1 MLENLIA
8 SEYLYENEEFKI
20 KVKNLTE
27 NEKLEWYKRMEEMKE
42 ENDGELNNEELLY
55 DMYRELIICKGEM
68 NFKEMSFEDFLI
80 FINSDFLTEVA
91 EDINR
96 CMATLY
102 TSIMKTGLL
111 NQKTKLEELEM
122 NMALLLVQQKLN
134 DYLSLVQEQTK
145 QEGWVK
151 SELKRIRNI
160 KPHPELDELNRV
172 SRWAI
177 LKTKWKLNREI
188 RRKENLQ
195 QKEDQ

>member
-20 KVKNLTE
+20 KIKNLTE
-27 NEKLEWYKRMEEMKE
+27 NEKLEWYKKMEEMKE
-42 ENDGELNNEELLY
+42 ANDGELNNEELLY
-55 DMYRELIICKGEM
+55 DMYRELIVCEGEM
-68 NFKEMSFEDFLI
+68 NFKEMSFENFLI

-96 CMATLY
+96 CMTTLY

-111 NQKTKLEELEM
+111 NQKSKLEELEM
-122 NMALLLVQQKLN
+122 NMALLLVQQKLS

-145 QEGWVK
+145 QEKWVK

-188 RRKENLQ
+188 RRKERLQ

>member
-20 KVKNLTE
+20 KIKNLTE

-42 ENDGELNNEELLY
+42 ANNGELNNEELLY
-55 DMYRELIICKGEM
+55 DMYRELIVGESKM
-68 NFKEMSFEDFLI
+68 FKDMPFENFLI

-96 CMATLY
+96 CMTTLY

-122 NMALLLVQQKLN
+122 NMALLLVQQKLS

-145 QEGWVK
+145 QERWVK

-172 SRWAI
+172 SKWAI
-177 LKTKWKLNREI
+177 FKTKWKLNREI
-188 RRKENLQ
+188 RRKEKLQ
-195 QKEDQ
+195 QKEEQ

>member
-20 KVKNLTE
+20 KIKNLTE

-42 ENDGELNNEELLY
+42 ANNGELNNEELLY
-55 DMYRELIICKGEM
+55 DMYRELIVGESKM
-68 NFKEMSFEDFLI
+68 FKDMPFENFLI
-80 FINSDFLTEVA
+80 FINSDFLTDVA

-96 CMATLY
+96 CMTTLY

-111 NQKTKLEELEM
+111 NQKSKLEELEM

-134 DYLSLVQEQTK
+134 DQLTLIQEQTK
-145 QEGWVK
+145 QERWVK

-177 LKTKWKLNREI
+177 FKAKWKLNREI
-188 RRKENLQ
+188 RRKEKLQ
-195 QKEDQ
+195 QEKDQ

>member
-55 DMYRELIICKGEM
+55 DMYRELIVCEGEM
-68 NFKEMSFEDFLI
+68 NFKEMSFENFLI

-96 CMATLY
+96 CMTTLY

-122 NMALLLVQQKLN
+122 NMALLLVQQKLS

-145 QEGWVK
+145 QERWVK

-177 LKTKWKLNREI
+177 FKTKWKLNREI
-188 RRKENLQ
+188 RRKEKLQ
-195 QKEDQ
+195 QEKDQ

>member
-20 KVKNLTE
+20 KIKNLTE
-27 NEKLEWYKRMEEMKE
+27 SEKLEWYKRMEEMKE
-42 ENDGELNNEELLY
+42 ANDGELNNEELLY
-55 DMYRELIICKGEM
+55 DMYRELIVCEGEM
-68 NFKEMSFEDFLI
+68 NFNEMSFENFLI

-96 CMATLY
+96 CMTTLY

-122 NMALLLVQQKLN
+122 NMALLLVQQKLS

-145 QEGWVK
+145 QERWVK
-151 SELKRIRNI
+151 SELERIRNI

-177 LKTKWKLNREI
+177 FKTKWKLNREI
-188 RRKENLQ
+188 RRKEKLQ

>member
-20 KVKNLTE
+20 KIKNLTE

-42 ENDGELNNEELLY
+42 ANNGELNNEELLY
-55 DMYRELIICKGEM
+55 DMYRELIVGESKM
-68 NFKEMSFEDFLI
+68 FKDMPFENFLI

-96 CMATLY
+96 CMTTLY

-111 NQKTKLEELEM
+111 NQKSKLEELEM

-145 QEGWVK
+145 QERWVK

-172 SRWAI
+172 SKWAI
-177 LKTKWKLNREI
+177 FKTKWKLNREI
-188 RRKENLQ
+188 RRKEKIQ
-195 QKEDQ
+195 QEKDQ

>member
-20 KVKNLTE
+20 KIKNLTE

-55 DMYRELIICKGEM
+55 DMYRELIVCEGEM
-68 NFKEMSFEDFLI
+68 NFKEMSFENFLI

-122 NMALLLVQQKLN
+122 NMTLLLVQQKLS

-145 QEGWVK
+145 QERWVK

-177 LKTKWKLNREI
+177 FKAKWKLNREI
-188 RRKENLQ
+188 RRKEKLQ

>member
-20 KVKNLTE
+20 KIKNLTE

-42 ENDGELNNEELLY
+42 NNDGELNNEELLY
-55 DMYRELIICKGEM
+55 DMYRELIVGESKM
-68 NFKEMSFEDFLI
+68 FKDMPFENFLI

-96 CMATLY
+96 CMTTLY

-111 NQKTKLEELEM
+111 NQKSKLEELEM
-122 NMALLLVQQKLN
+122 NMALLLVQQKLS

-145 QEGWVK
+145 QERWVK

-160 KPHPELDELNRV
+160 KPHPELDELNKV

-177 LKTKWKLNREI
+177 FKTKWKLNREI
-188 RRKENLQ
+188 RRKEKLQ

>member
-20 KVKNLTE
+20 KIKNLTE
-27 NEKLEWYKRMEEMKE
+27 NEKLEWYKKMEEMKE
-42 ENDGELNNEELLY
+42 ENGGELNNEELLY
-55 DMYRELIICKGEM
+55 DMYRELIVGESKM
-68 NFKEMSFEDFLI
+68 FKEMPFEDFLI

-96 CMATLY
+96 CMTTLY

-134 DYLSLVQEQTK
+134 DQLTLIQEQTK
-145 QEGWVK
+145 QERWVK

-177 LKTKWKLNREI
+177 FKAKWKLNREI
-188 RRKENLQ
+188 RRKEKLQ

>member
-20 KVKNLTE
+20 KIKNLTE

-42 ENDGELNNEELLY
+42 ANNGELNNEELLY
-55 DMYRELIICKGEM
+55 DMYRELIICEGEM
-68 NFKEMSFEDFLI
+68 NFKEMSFENFLI

-96 CMATLY
+96 CMTTLY

-122 NMALLLVQQKLN
+122 NMALLLVQQKLS
-134 DYLSLVQEQTK
+134 DQLTLIQEQTK
-145 QEGWVK
+145 QERWVK

-177 LKTKWKLNREI
+177 FKAKWKLNREI
-188 RRKENLQ
+188 RRKEKLQ

>member
-20 KVKNLTE
+20 KIKNLTE

-42 ENDGELNNEELLY
+42 ENGGELNNEELLY
-55 DMYRELIICKGEM
+55 DMYRELIVCEGEM
-68 NFKEMSFEDFLI
+68 NFKEMSFENFLI

-96 CMATLY
+96 CMTTLY

-122 NMALLLVQQKLN
+122 NMALLLVQQKLS

-145 QEGWVK
+145 QERWVK

-177 LKTKWKLNREI
+177 FKAKWKLNREI
-188 RRKENLQ
+188 RRKEKLQ

>member
-20 KVKNLTE
+20 KIKNLTE
-27 NEKLEWYKRMEEMKE
+27 DEKLEWYKKMEEMKE
-42 ENDGELNNEELLY
+42 ANDGELNNEELLY
-55 DMYRELIICKGEM
+55 DMYRELIVCEGEM
-68 NFKEMSFEDFLI
+68 NFNEMSFENFLI
-80 FINSDFLTEVA
+80 FVNSDFLTEVA

-111 NQKTKLEELEM
+111 NQKSKLEELEM

-134 DYLSLVQEQTK
+134 DQLTLIQEQTK
-145 QEGWVK
+145 QERWVK

>member
-20 KVKNLTE
+20 KIKNLTE

-42 ENDGELNNEELLY
+42 ENGGELNNEELLY
-55 DMYRELIICKGEM
+55 DMYRELIVCEGEM
-68 NFKEMSFEDFLI
+68 NFKEMSFENFLI

-96 CMATLY
+96 CMTTLY

-122 NMALLLVQQKLN
+122 NMALLLVQQKLS

-145 QEGWVK
+145 QERWVK

-177 LKTKWKLNREI
+177 FKTKWKLNREI
-188 RRKENLQ
+188 RRKEKLQ
-195 QKEDQ
+195 QKEEQ

>member
-20 KVKNLTE
+20 KIKNLTE
-27 NEKLEWYKRMEEMKE
+27 NEKLEWYKKMEEMKE
-42 ENDGELNNEELLY
+42 ANEGELNNEELLY
-55 DMYRELIICKGEM
+55 DMYRELIVCEGEM

-96 CMATLY
+96 CMTTLY

-134 DYLSLVQEQTK
+134 DQLTLIQEQTK
-145 QEGWVK
+145 QERWVK

-177 LKTKWKLNREI
+177 FKTKWKLNREI
-188 RRKENLQ
+188 RRKEKLQ
-195 QKEDQ
+195 QEKDQ

>member
-20 KVKNLTE
+20 KIKNLTE

-55 DMYRELIICKGEM
+55 DMYRELIVGESKM
-68 NFKEMSFEDFLI
+68 FKDMSFEDFLI

-96 CMATLY
+96 CMTTLY

-111 NQKTKLEELEM
+111 NQKSKLEELEM

-134 DYLSLVQEQTK
+134 DQLTLIQEQTK
-145 QEGWVK
+145 QERWVK

-177 LKTKWKLNREI
+177 FKAKWKLNREI
-188 RRKENLQ
+188 RRKEKLQ

>member
-1 MLENLIA
+1 VLENLIA
-8 SEYLYENEEFKI
+8 SEYLYKNEEFKI
-20 KVKNLTE
+20 KIKNLTE
-27 NEKLEWYKRMEEMKE
+27 NEKLEWYKKMEEMKE
-42 ENDGELNNEELLY
+42 ANDGELNNEELLY
-55 DMYRELIICKGEM
+55 DMYRELIVCEGEM
-68 NFKEMSFEDFLI
+68 NFKEMSFENFLI

-96 CMATLY
+96 CMTTLY

-111 NQKTKLEELEM
+111 NQKSKLEELEM
-122 NMALLLVQQKLN
+122 NMALLLVQQKLS

-145 QEGWVK
+145 QEKWVK

-177 LKTKWKLNREI
+177 FKTKWKLNREI
-188 RRKENLQ
+188 RRKEKLQ
-195 QKEDQ
+195 QEKDQ

>member
-20 KVKNLTE
+20 KIKNLTE
-27 NEKLEWYKRMEEMKE
+27 NEKLEWYKKMEEMKE
-42 ENDGELNNEELLY
+42 ANDGELNNEELLY

-68 NFKEMSFEDFLI
+68 NFKEMSFEDFLV
-80 FINSDFLTEVA
+80 FVNSDFLTEVA

-96 CMATLY
+96 CMTTLY

-122 NMALLLVQQKLN
+122 NMALLLVQQKLS

-145 QEGWVK
+145 QERWVK

-177 LKTKWKLNREI
+177 FKTKWKLNREI
-188 RRKENLQ
+188 RRKEKLQ

>member
-20 KVKNLTE
+20 KIKNLTE

-42 ENDGELNNEELLY
+42 ANDGELNNEELLY
-55 DMYRELIICKGEM
+55 DMYRELIVCEGEM
-68 NFKEMSFEDFLI
+68 NFKEMSFENFLI

-96 CMATLY
+96 CMTTLY

-122 NMALLLVQQKLN
+122 NMALLLVQQKLS
-134 DYLSLVQEQTK
+134 DQLTLIQEQTK
-145 QEGWVK
+145 QERWVK

-177 LKTKWKLNREI
+177 FKAKWKLNREI
-188 RRKENLQ
+188 RRKEKLQ
-195 QKEDQ
+195 RKED

>member
-20 KVKNLTE
+20 KIKNLTE
-27 NEKLEWYKRMEEMKE
+27 NEKLEWYKKMEEMKE
-42 ENDGELNNEELLY
+42 ENGGELNNEELLY
-55 DMYRELIICKGEM
+55 DMYRKLIVGESKM
-68 NFKEMSFEDFLI
+68 FKEMSFEDFLI

-96 CMATLY
+96 CMTTLY

-111 NQKTKLEELEM
+111 NQKSKLEELEM
-122 NMALLLVQQKLN
+122 NMALLLVQQKLS

-145 QEGWVK
+145 QEKWVK

-177 LKTKWKLNREI
+177 FKTKWKLNREI
-188 RRKENLQ
+188 RRKEKLQ
-195 QKEDQ
+195 QEKDQ

>member
-20 KVKNLTE
+20 KIKNLTE
-27 NEKLEWYKRMEEMKE
+27 SEKLEWYKRMEEMKE
-42 ENDGELNNEELLY
+42 ANDGELNNEELLY
-55 DMYRELIICKGEM
+55 DMYRELIICEGEM

-96 CMATLY
+96 CMTTLY
-102 TSIMKTGLL
+102 KSIMKTGLL

-122 NMALLLVQQKLN
+122 NMALLLVQQKLS
-134 DYLSLVQEQTK
+134 DQLTLVQEQTK
-145 QEGWVK
+145 QEKWVK

-177 LKTKWKLNREI
+177 FKAKWKLNREI
-188 RRKENLQ
+188 RRKEKLQ
-195 QKEDQ
+195 QKED

>member
-20 KVKNLTE
+20 KIKNLTE

-42 ENDGELNNEELLY
+42 ANDGELNNEELLY
-55 DMYRELIICKGEM
+55 DMYRELIVGESKM
-68 NFKEMSFEDFLI
+68 FKEMPFENFLI

-96 CMATLY
+96 CMTTLY

-134 DYLSLVQEQTK
+134 DQLTLIQEQTK
-145 QEGWVK
+145 QERWVK

-177 LKTKWKLNREI
+177 FKAKWKLNREI
-188 RRKENLQ
+188 RRKEKLQ

>member
-20 KVKNLTE
+20 KIKNLTE
-27 NEKLEWYKRMEEMKE
+27 NEKLEWYKKMEEMKE
-42 ENDGELNNEELLY
+42 ENGGELNNEELLY
-55 DMYRELIICKGEM
+55 DMYRELIVGESKM
-68 NFKEMSFEDFLI
+68 FKEMPFEDFLI

-96 CMATLY
+96 CMTTLY

-145 QEGWVK
+145 QERWVK

-177 LKTKWKLNREI
+177 FKTKWKLNREI
-188 RRKENLQ
+188 RKKEKIQ
-195 QKEDQ
+195 QKEEQ

>member
-20 KVKNLTE
+20 KIKNLTE

-42 ENDGELNNEELLY
+42 ANNGELNNEELLY
-55 DMYRELIICKGEM
+55 DMYRELIVCEGEM

-96 CMATLY
+96 CMTTLY

-111 NQKTKLEELEM
+111 NQKSKLEELEM

-134 DYLSLVQEQTK
+134 DQLTLIQEQTK
-145 QEGWVK
+145 QERWVK

-177 LKTKWKLNREI
+177 FKAKWKLNREI
-188 RRKENLQ
+188 RRKEKLQ

>member
-20 KVKNLTE
+20 KIKNLTE

-42 ENDGELNNEELLY
+42 ENGGELNNEELLY
-55 DMYRELIICKGEM
+55 DMYRELIVGESKM
-68 NFKEMSFEDFLI
+68 FKDMPFENFLI

-91 EDINR
+91 QDINR
-96 CMATLY
+96 CMTTLY

-145 QEGWVK
+145 QERWVK

-177 LKTKWKLNREI
+177 FKTKWKLNREI
-188 RRKENLQ
+188 RRKEKLQ
-195 QKEDQ
+195 QKEEQ

>member
-20 KVKNLTE
+20 KIKNLTE

-42 ENDGELNNEELLY
+42 ANDGELNNEELLY
-55 DMYRELIICKGEM
+55 DMYRELIICEGEM
-68 NFKEMSFEDFLI
+68 NFNEMSFENFLI
-80 FINSDFLTEVA
+80 FVNSDFLTEVA

-96 CMATLY
+96 CMTTLY

-122 NMALLLVQQKLN
+122 NMTLLLVQQKLS

-145 QEGWVK
+145 QERWVK

-177 LKTKWKLNREI
+177 FKTKWKLNREI
-188 RRKENLQ
+188 RRKEKLQ

>member
-20 KVKNLTE
+20 KIKNLTE
-27 NEKLEWYKRMEEMKE
+27 SEKLEWYKRMEEMKE
-42 ENDGELNNEELLY
+42 ANDGELNNEELLY
-55 DMYRELIICKGEM
+55 DMYRELIVCEGEM
-68 NFKEMSFEDFLI
+68 NFNEMSFENFLI
-80 FINSDFLTEVA
+80 FVNSDFLTEVA

-111 NQKTKLEELEM
+111 NQKSKLEELEM

-134 DYLSLVQEQTK
+134 DQLTLIQEQTK
-145 QEGWVK
+145 QEKWVK

-177 LKTKWKLNREI
+177 FKTKWKLNREI
-188 RRKENLQ
+188 KRKEKLQ

>member
-20 KVKNLTE
+20 KIKNLTE

-42 ENDGELNNEELLY
+42 ENGGELNNEELLY
-55 DMYRELIICKGEM
+55 DMYKELIVCEGEM
-68 NFKEMSFEDFLI
+68 NFKEMSFENFLI

-96 CMATLY
+96 CMTTLY

-122 NMALLLVQQKLN
+122 NMALLLVQQKLS

-145 QEGWVK
+145 QERSVK

-177 LKTKWKLNREI
+177 FKAKWKLNREI
-188 RRKENLQ
+188 RKKEKLQ
-195 QKEDQ
+195 QKEEQ

>member
-20 KVKNLTE
+20 KIKNLTE
-27 NEKLEWYKRMEEMKE
+27 NKKLEWYKRMEEMKE
-42 ENDGELNNEELLY
+42 ANNEELLY
-55 DMYRELIICKGEM
+55 DMYRELIVCEGEM

-96 CMATLY
+96 CMTTLY

-122 NMALLLVQQKLN
+122 NMVLLLVQQKLS

-145 QEGWVK
+145 QERWVK

-188 RRKENLQ
+188 RRKEKLQ

>member
-20 KVKNLTE
+20 KIKNLTE

-42 ENDGELNNEELLY
+42 ANNGELNNEELLY
-55 DMYRELIICKGEM
+55 DMYRELIVGESKM
-68 NFKEMSFEDFLI
+68 FKDMPFENFLI
-80 FINSDFLTEVA
+80 FINSDFLTDVA

-96 CMATLY
+96 CMTTLY

-111 NQKTKLEELEM
+111 NQKSKLEELEM

-134 DYLSLVQEQTK
+134 DQLTLIQEQTK
-145 QEGWVK
+145 QERWVK

-177 LKTKWKLNREI
+177 FKAKWKLNREI
-188 RRKENLQ
+188 RRKEKLQ

>member
-42 ENDGELNNEELLY
+42 VNDGELNNEELLY
-55 DMYRELIICKGEM
+55 DMYRELIICEGEM
-68 NFKEMSFEDFLI
+68 NFKEISFENFLI

-96 CMATLY
+96 CMTTLY

-122 NMALLLVQQKLN
+122 NMALLLVQQKLS

-145 QEGWVK
+145 QERWVK
-151 SELKRIRNI
+151 SELKRIRGM
-160 KPHPELDELNRV
+160 KPNLELDELSRV

-177 LKTKWKLNREI
+177 FKTKWKLNREI
-188 RRKENLQ
+188 RRKEKLQ
-195 QKEDQ
+195 QEKDQ

>member
-20 KVKNLTE
+20 KIKNLTE
-27 NEKLEWYKRMEEMKE
+27 SEKLEWYKRMEEMKE
-42 ENDGELNNEELLY
+42 ANDGELNNEELLY
-55 DMYRELIICKGEM
+55 DMYRELIVGESKM
-68 NFKEMSFEDFLI
+68 FKEMSFEDFLI

-96 CMATLY
+96 CMTTLY

-122 NMALLLVQQKLN
+122 NMALLLVQQKLS
-134 DYLSLVQEQTK
+134 DQLTLIQEQTK
-145 QEGWVK
+145 QERWVK

-177 LKTKWKLNREI
+177 FKAKWKLNREI
-188 RRKENLQ
+188 RRKEKLQ

>member
-20 KVKNLTE
+20 KIKNLTE
-27 NEKLEWYKRMEEMKE
+27 DEKLEWYKKMEEMKE
-42 ENDGELNNEELLY
+42 DNDGELNNEELLY
-55 DMYRELIICKGEM
+55 DMYGELIVCEGEM
-68 NFKEMSFEDFLI
+68 NFKEMSFENFLV

-96 CMATLY
+96 CMTTLY

-145 QEGWVK
+145 QERWVK

-177 LKTKWKLNREI
+177 FKTKWKLNREI
-188 RRKENLQ
+188 RRKEKLQ
-195 QKEDQ
+195 QEKDQ

>member
-20 KVKNLTE
+20 KIKNLTE
-27 NEKLEWYKRMEEMKE
+27 NEKLEWYKKMEEMKE
-42 ENDGELNNEELLY
+42 ENGGELNNEELLY
-55 DMYRELIICKGEM
+55 DMYRELIVGESKM
-68 NFKEMSFEDFLI
+68 FKEMPFEDFLI

-96 CMATLY
+96 CMTTLY

-111 NQKTKLEELEM
+111 NQKSKLEELEM

-145 QEGWVK
+145 QERWVK

>member
-8 SEYLYENEEFKI
+8 SEYLYKNEEFKI
-20 KVKNLTE
+20 KIKNLTE
-27 NEKLEWYKRMEEMKE
+27 NEKLEWYKKMEEMKE
-42 ENDGELNNEELLY
+42 ANDGELNNEELLY
-55 DMYRELIICKGEM
+55 DMYRELIVCEGEM
-68 NFKEMSFEDFLI
+68 NFKEMSFENFLI

-96 CMATLY
+96 CMTTLY

-122 NMALLLVQQKLN
+122 NMALLLVQQKLS

-145 QEGWVK
+145 QERWVK

-177 LKTKWKLNREI
+177 FKTKWKLNREI

>member
-20 KVKNLTE
+20 KIKNLTE
-27 NEKLEWYKRMEEMKE
+27 SEKLEWYKRMEEMKE
-42 ENDGELNNEELLY
+42 ANDGELNNEELLY
-55 DMYRELIICKGEM
+55 DMYRELIVGESKM
-68 NFKEMSFEDFLI
+68 FKEMPFEDFLI

-96 CMATLY
+96 CMTTLY

-134 DYLSLVQEQTK
+134 DQLTLIQEQTK
-145 QEGWVK
+145 QERWVK

-160 KPHPELDELNRV
+160 KPHPEIDELNRV

-177 LKTKWKLNREI
+177 FKAKWKLNREI
-188 RRKENLQ
+188 RRKEKLQ

>member
-8 SEYLYENEEFKI
+8 SEYLYENKEFKI

-42 ENDGELNNEELLY
+42 TNDGELNNEELLY
-55 DMYRELIICKGEM
+55 DMYRELIVCEGEM

-96 CMATLY
+96 CMTTLY

-111 NQKTKLEELEM
+111 NQKSKLEELEM
-122 NMALLLVQQKLN
+122 NMTLLLVQQKLS
-134 DYLSLVQEQTK
+134 DYLSLVQEQAK
-145 QEGWVK
+145 QERWVK

-160 KPHPELDELNRV
+160 KPNAELDELNRV
-172 SRWAI
+172 SRWSIFKA
-177 LKTKWKLNREI
+177 KWKLNREI
-188 RRKENLQ
+188 RRKEKLQ

>member
-20 KVKNLTE
+20 KIKNLTE

-42 ENDGELNNEELLY
+42 ANDGELNNEELLY
-55 DMYRELIICKGEM
+55 DMYRELIVCEGEM
-68 NFKEMSFEDFLI
+68 NFKEMSFENFLI

-96 CMATLY
+96 CMTTLY

-122 NMALLLVQQKLN
+122 NMALLLVQQKFS

-145 QEGWVK
+145 QERWVK

-177 LKTKWKLNREI
+177 FKTKWKLNREI
-188 RRKENLQ
+188 RRKEKLQ

>member
-20 KVKNLTE
+20 KIKNLTE

-42 ENDGELNNEELLY
+42 ANNGELNNEELLY
-55 DMYRELIICKGEM
+55 DMYRELIVCEGEM
-68 NFKEMSFEDFLI
+68 NFKEMSFENFLI

-96 CMATLY
+96 CMTTLY

-111 NQKTKLEELEM
+111 NQKSKLEELEM
-122 NMALLLVQQKLN
+122 NMALLLVQQKLS

-145 QEGWVK
+145 QEKWVK

-188 RRKENLQ
+188 RRKERLQ
-195 QKEDQ
+195 QEKDQ